1 MSDMTLSGVA
11 LDKAKSTKSAYR
23 SVFGLILLFEVIIA
37 FALLFVPHRVLDILG
52 MTHIGAE
59 MWLRLLAG
67 IWLILLL
74 YQFAAR
80 RQPLLSRYPNIIN
93 VIGRFGLAIV
103 LACLG
108 GYFLYG
114 AIYMVVTAFILYIL
128 FRRMI
133 IGELQTRP

>member
-11 LDKAKSTKSAYR
+11 LDKARSTKSTYK
-23 SVFGLILLFEVIIA
+23 SIFGLILAFELIIA
-37 FALLFVPHRVLDILG
+37 LALLFIPHYVLDILG

-59 MWLRLLAG
+59 MWLQLLAG

-93 VIGRFGLAIV
+93 VIGRFGLAILLV
-103 LACLG
+103 CVG

-114 AIYMVVTAFILYIL
+114 AIYFLVTALILYIL